1 MLHRVKTNVH
11 RAMVSYKDQYDSHA
25 SGLIQEAIQNAAD
38 AKIPDMTWKD
48 WRFIIKY
55 NKEERTLTLRD
66 YGTTGMPHCP
76 NCLWGE
82 LPGGEVCSD
91 RACNWGVFHSF
102 AFLAKEGGMLGS
114 RGQGKSL
121 AVVAGRETFVRTK
134 VAADPRKGMSSLWT
148 FDGQDWAWQNVPEEA
163 SGADWPPG
171 TEIEIRGVREEV
183 HEQLLDRAA
192 VIGDIQN
199 RWYPLLEQGA
209 RIRFGYTIDKDLEQ
223 VPKLHFPTAAAN
235 PATGQKVVR
244 TRERLEIKQGGRVV
258 GELRNLKI
266 VLADQPMEEGDAR
279 IGVALIKNGMQ
290 VIMRLSKFGR
300 RIPPDIQGKVTG
312 EVVVPCTEERPFLE
326 PAETP
331 DHRGYKSWDPI
342 FQKVKSVIEAEV
354 SSLVEPY
361 LVPLRQREIR
371 KEDRDK
377 ARRALEVIQKA
388 LEIVPEL
395 KIFGGGEVP
404 PPLEPRVRDHPYV
417 SRIELDKERY
427 VRGEQAKVRAVILNP
442 TKKEETFY
450 RVDFEFR
457 DASLQ
462 LLETKMASPLLPAAS
477 DEASGR
483 KELKET
489 FELSTSLEPGRQ
501 RIIVKLYEA
510 RPEQAPV
517 QVHALG
523 KWLWLEAEPLEI
535 KRPRKPKIGPE
546 DRKYENTLR
555 ELHPIDDEAV
565 PAENEI
571 IFTETDAA
579 IWFNLRGVRL
589 APFWNKVRPPGS
601 EFPILYGLVAEELIS
616 KYAEHRIA
624 EADLETWSPDQVR
637 KFGEDL
643 VGLSQ
648 RFLRACIS
656 HHQS

>member
-11 RAMVSYKDQYDSHA
+11 RAMISYKDQYDSHA

-38 AKIPDMTWKD
+38 AKIHSLPWKE
-48 WRFIIKY
+48 WRFVIKY
-55 NKEERTLTLRD
+55 DRDAHTFTLRD
-66 YGTTGMPHCP
+66 YGTTGMPHCH
-76 NCLWGE
+76 NCNWGE
-82 LPGGEVCSD
+82 FPNGEVCSD

-134 VAADPRKGMSSLWT
+134 ITANQTKSMASLWT
-148 FDGQDWAWQNVPEEA
+148 FDGEDWAWQNMPDEAPE
-163 SGADWPPG
+163 ADWPPG
-171 TEIEIRGVREEV
+171 TEIEIRGVRDEV

-192 VIGDIQN
+192 ITSDIQN

-209 RIRFGYTIDKDLEQ
+209 RIRFGYTTDEDLVQ
-223 VPKLHFPTAAAN
+223 VPKLRFPNVATN
-235 PATGQKVVR
+235 PVTGQKVVR
-244 TRERLEIKQGGRVV
+244 TRERLEIKHGGHVV
-258 GELRNLKI
+258 GELRNLRI
-266 VLADQPMEEGDAR
+266 VLANQPMEEGDSR
-279 IGVALIKNGMQ
+279 IGVALIKNDMQ
-290 VIMRLSKFGR
+290 VIMRLGKFAR
-300 RIPPDIQGKVTG
+300 RIPPDIQAKITG
-312 EVVVPCTEERPFLE
+312 EVLVPCTEEKPFLVH
-326 PAETP
+326 AETP
-331 DHRGYKSWDPI
+331 DHRGYKSWDPVL
-342 FQKVKSVIEAEV
+342 QKVRSVIEAEV

-361 LVPLRQREIR
+361 LVPLRQHEIR

-388 LEIVPEL
+388 LESVPEL

-404 PPLEPRVRDHPYV
+404 PPLEPRLRDHPYV

-427 VRGEQAKVRAVILNP
+427 VRGEQAKVRAIILNP
-442 TKKEETFY
+442 TKKEEAFY

-462 LLETKMASPLLPAAS
+462 LLETKMANPTLPAAS
-477 DEASGR
+477 DEEPGR
-483 KELKET
+483 KEIQEILD
-489 FELSTSLEPGRQ
+489 LSTSLEPGRQ
-501 RIIVKLYEA
+501 RVIVKLHEA

-523 KWLWLEAEPLEI
+523 KWLWLEAEPPEI
-535 KRPRKPKIGPE
+535 KRPRKPRTGPE

-565 PAENEI
+565 PPESEI

-589 APFWNKVRPPGS
+589 APFWGKVRPPGS

-616 KYAEHRIA
+616 KYADHRIA
-624 EADLETWSPDQVR
+624 ETDVEAWSPDQVR
-637 KFGEDL
+637 KFGDEL

-656 HHQS
+656 YHQS